1 MIQIQYIPNNLAKIL
16 ANIEKN
22 IVREKTIQ
30 EIQKKRAFFE
40 HRAKN

>member
-1 MIQIQYIPNNLAKIL
+1 MIQIQYNPHNLDKIL

-30 EIQKKRAFFE
+30 EIQKKRTIFE
-40 HRAKN
+40 Y